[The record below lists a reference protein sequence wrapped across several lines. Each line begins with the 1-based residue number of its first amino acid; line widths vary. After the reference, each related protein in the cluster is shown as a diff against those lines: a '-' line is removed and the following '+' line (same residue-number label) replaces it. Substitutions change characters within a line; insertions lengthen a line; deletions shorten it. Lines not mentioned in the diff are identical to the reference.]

1 MTSKVNSTEILKIII
16 LLLIMVNL
24 PFVSNAQRFG
34 IRAGLNYSTF
44 SGPVESGVKENY
56 SLTNGF
62 HFGVNYAQQ
71 FAEFFS
77 VKGEIVYVQYGTAYE
92 YEGESYYRISYRG
105 SVINEIGNTTANLKI
120 SNAYISVPVTAQ
132 FSVFDKFE
140 INAGL
145 YANFLIQPRG
155 AGQLRFTSTDH
166 PQEVYFRQ
174 TLEHNYYKDVAG
186 GGSLS
191 GPTILVDK
199 QPIQLYKNT
208 GAYYQFLTS
217 EIDGSLFNWFDFG
230 LTGGISYFFTK
241 GFYGSV
247 RYDYGLTDLT
257 RNRMDPSRKTLDENG
272 KFIFTNDFDRHT
284 AFQFSLGFKF

>member
-1 MTSKVNSTEILKIII
+1 MMSKVNYRQKQSIII
-16 LLLIMVNL
+16 LLLMIYMPL
-24 PFVSNAQRFG
+24 ESFSQRFG
-34 IRAGLNYSTF
+34 IRAGLNYSTL
-44 SGPVESGVKENY
+44 SGPVESGVSEKY

-77 VKGEIVYVQYGTAYE
+77 VKGEVVYVQYGTAYE
-92 YEGESYYRISYRG
+92 YEGTSYYRISYKG
-105 SVINEIGNTTANLKI
+105 SVINETGNTTMNLKI

-199 QPIQLYKNT
+199 QPVQLYKNT

-217 EIDGSLFNWFDFG
+217 EIDGSLFNWFDYG
-230 LTGGISYFFTK
+230 LTGGISYYFTK
-241 GFYGSV
+241 GFYGSA
-247 RYDYGLTDLT
+247 RYDYGLSDLT
-257 RNRMDPSRKTLDENG
+257 RNRMDPSKKSLDENG

-284 AFQFSLGFKF
+284 AIQLSLGFKF